1 MKGDKI
7 MGKVKISTKLNGII
21 IVVLLV
27 VLVSAT
33 LALTNMRNIANTAT
47 ETLEIQTRQDYDKAI
62 KEQVDNAIS
71 MLDTFYKAYEEGNL
85 TLDEAKKLGA
95 DTLRDLRYGEDG
107 YFWADDTD
115 GNNIVLLGSKT
126 EGTNRIDAKDANG
139 YKMVKDIIAVGQQ
152 EDGGYCDYVF
162 PKEGETEYS
171 PKRSYSKLYEPF
183 GWVIGTGNY
192 TDHIDDTVSVAK
204 SNVNSILTKCFY
216 VMIACV
222 IICFILVGGF
232 IYAIIKDITTSMKQ
246 TICLIDK
253 LDEGDFTARPS
264 EKQKKRK
271 DEFGKLAFAVNHLA
285 ISLDEVLG
293 STKKESISL
302 MSVVKVVD
310 KNMDELNREIEGV
323 CAATEELSASMEETA
338 ASCEQINTIAQE
350 IENASRNIAE
360 RSQEGAE
367 KAIMIHKRATK
378 AKEDTQIN
386 GQQASNMKA
395 EISKSLV
402 QALEEARVV
411 NQIKDLAESIMG
423 ITSQT
428 NLLALNASIEAARAG
443 EAGKGFAVVADEI
456 RELAEQSKTTVENIQ
471 RVTGEVTKAVE
482 KLSTDA
488 KRILNF
494 VAEDVTEDFHS
505 FYLVADAYNE
515 DATYIDELV
524 TDFSAVSQQ
533 LLASISNVLQ
543 ALSEVSKAANEGA
556 IGTTEIAERTSSIN
570 EKSGSVLEEMKNAE
584 HTSEKIKEDVNKF
597 IITE

>member
-1 MKGDKI
+1 
-7 MGKVKISTKLNGII
+7 
-21 IVVLLV
+21 
-27 VLVSAT
+27 
-33 LALTNMRNIANTAT
+33 
-47 ETLEIQTRQDYDKAI
+47 
-62 KEQVDNAIS
+62 
-71 MLDTFYKAYEEGNL
+71 
-85 TLDEAKKLGA
+85 
-95 DTLRDLRYGEDG
+95 
-107 YFWADDTD
+107 
-115 GNNIVLLGSKT
+115 
-126 EGTNRIDAKDANG
+126 
-139 YKMVKDIIAVGQQ
+139 
-152 EDGGYCDYVF
+152 
-162 PKEGETEYS
+162 
-171 PKRSYSKLYEPF
+171 
-183 GWVIGTGNY
+183 
-192 TDHIDDTVSVAK
+192 
-204 SNVNSILTKCFY
+204 
-216 VMIACV
+216 MIACV
-222 IICFILVGGF
+222 IICFILVGGY
-232 IYAIIKDITTSMKQ
+232 IYVIIKDITTSMKQ

-253 LDEGDFTARPS
+253 LDEGDFTARAS

-302 MSVVKVVD
+302 MSVVNVVD

-338 ASCEQINTIAQE
+338 ASCEQISTIAQE

-411 NQIKDLAESIMG
+411 NQIEDLAESIMG

-533 LLASISNVLQ
+533 LLASINNVLQ
-543 ALSEVSKAANEGA
+543 TLSEVSKAANEGA

-597 IITE
+597 IITEYKK

>member
-1 MKGDKI
+1 
-7 MGKVKISTKLNGII
+7 MGKFKISTKLNGII
-21 IVVLLV
+21 VIVLLV
-27 VLVSAT
+27 VLVFGT
-33 LALTNMRNIANTAT
+33 LALMNMKSIANTAT
-47 ETLEIQTRQDYDKAI
+47 ETLERQTRQDYDDAI

-71 MLDTFYKAYEEGNL
+71 MLDTYYKAYEEGTL

-95 DTLRDLRYGEDG
+95 DTLRDLRYGENG

-115 GNNIVLLGSKT
+115 GNNIVLLGSET
-126 EGTNRIDAKDANG
+126 EGTNRIDTKDANG

-192 TDHIDDTVSVAK
+192 IDHIDDTISTAK
-204 SNVNSILTKCFY
+204 SNVNSIVTKCIY

-222 IICFILVGGF
+222 IICFVLVAGL
-232 IYAIIKDITTSMKQ
+232 IYAIIKDINTSMKQ
-246 TICLIDK
+246 TISLIDK
-253 LDEGDFTARPS
+253 LDEGDFTERPS
-264 EKQKKRK
+264 EKQQKRK
-271 DEFGKLAFAVNHLA
+271 DEFGKLAIAVNHLA

-293 STKKESISL
+293 SAKRESIGL
-302 MSVVKVVD
+302 MSVVEVVNR
-310 KNMDELNREIEGV
+310 NMDELNSEIEGV

-350 IENASRNIAE
+350 IEEASRNIAE

-367 KAIMIHKRATK
+367 KAMTIHKRATK
-378 AKEDTQIN
+378 AKEDTKMN
-386 GQQASNMKA
+386 SKQASDIKA
-395 EISKSLV
+395 EISESLV
-402 QALEEARVV
+402 QALEEAKVV
-411 NQIKDLAESIMG
+411 SQIEDLTESIMG

-428 NLLALNASIEAARAG
+428 NLLALNASIEASRAG
-443 EAGKGFAVVADEI
+443 DAGKGFAVVADEI

-494 VAEDVTEDFHS
+494 VAEDVTDNLHS
-505 FYLVADAYNE
+505 FSMVADTYND
-515 DATYIDELV
+515 DAIYIDELV
-524 TDFSAVSQQ
+524 TDFSEVSQQ
-533 LLASISNVLQ
+533 LLTSINGVLQ
-543 ALSEVSKAANEGA
+543 AISEVSKVANEGA
-556 IGTTEIAERTSSIN
+556 IETTGIAERTCN
-570 EKSGSVLEEMKNAE
+570 VMEKSGSVLEEMKNAG
-584 HTSEKIKEDVNKF
+584 HTSEKLKESVNKF